1 MTTKIEAEN
10 GTSPRFILKA
20 CPRCLGDLT
29 FRSDYFGDYYDCL
42 QCGAEIEPRVTGI
55 SELKE
60 TRRAA

>member
-1 MTTKIEAEN
+1 MTKTTQPTT
-10 GTSPRFILKA
+10 GSTPQYLLKA

-42 QCGAEIEPRVTGI
+42 QCGAEIEPRVAGI

-60 TRRAA
+60 TRQAA

>member
-1 MTTKIEAEN
+1 MTTKTQPTT
-10 GTSPRFILKA
+10 GSTPRFLLKA

-29 FRSDYFGDYYDCL
+29 FRSDRYGDYYDCL
-42 QCGAEIEPRVTGI
+42 QCGAEIEPAVAGI